1 VRRCCSV
8 ILLSAGQGERL
19 KAGQPK
25 GLVALGGKSL
35 LERSLDIF
43 TGFESLEQ
51 LVVVM
56 PRGHEDA
63 LGRARP
69 SVILTTGAATR
80 GASVRNGLR
89 CLKPET
95 EWIMIH
101 DAARP
106 LASQRLLDRVWEA
119 MNFEGGVVPVLPVAD
134 TIKTV
139 DDQGQVVGTL
149 DRQQLRRIQTPQGF
163 HGPTL
168 RRAYH
173 QAEQKGWE
181 ATDDAGLLERAGF
194 PIRTVDGEEMNFKIT
209 TPHDFALAQACLVC
223 AEFFTPCA

>member
-1 VRRCCSV
+1 
-8 ILLSAGQGERL
+8 L

-43 TGFESLEQ
+43 AAFESLAQ

-56 PRGHEDA
+56 PSGHEDA
-63 LGRARP
+63 LGRERP
-69 SVILTTGAATR
+69 NTIITTGGATR
-80 GASVRNGLR
+80 GASVSNGLS
-89 CLKPET
+89 CLKTDT

-106 LASQRLLDRVWEA
+106 LTSHRLLMRVWEA
-119 MNFEGGVVPVLPVAD
+119 MNFEGGVVPVLPVTD
-134 TIKTV
+134 TIKKV

-168 RRAYH
+168 RRAYR
-173 QAEQKGWE
+173 QAAQEGWE
-181 ATDDAGLLERAGF
+181 ATDDAGIVERAGF

-209 TPHDFALAQACLVC
+209 TPHDFALAQACLGC
-223 AEFFTPCA
+223 AELFTPCA